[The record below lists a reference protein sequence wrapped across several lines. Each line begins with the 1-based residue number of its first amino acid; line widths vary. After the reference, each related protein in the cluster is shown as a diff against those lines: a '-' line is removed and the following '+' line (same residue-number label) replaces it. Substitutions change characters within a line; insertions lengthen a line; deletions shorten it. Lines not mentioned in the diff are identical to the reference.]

1 MFTPYLLRFWAYNF
15 CFFLHF
21 VATELCL
28 ILWDFHELAKSTFLH
43 NLLLLTDTDDCCR
56 YTVGA
61 AYASFMDTYV
71 GSLSPG
77 KYVDFRCAIP

>member
-1 MFTPYLLRFWAYNF
+1 MFTPYLLLFWAYYF

-21 VATELCL
+21 VATVLCL

-43 NLLLLTDTDDCCR
+43 TDDCCR

-61 AYASFMDTYV
+61 AYASLMDTHV

-77 KYVDFRCAIP
+77 KYAHFRRAIP